1 MKVKGLFLL
10 VAASLFAT
18 GAIAEHHG
26 GKATGKGHHTMP
38 AFAEVDAD
46 GDGAISA
53 EELTAMHA
61 ARMAERAR
69 EGGKMKHAG
78 KGCAFESIDADADGK
93 VTPEEFAAHQ
103 AEMRQKRHHRH
114 QKKED

>member
-1 MKVKGLFLL
+1 MKMKGLFLL
-10 VAASLFAT
+10 AAASLFAT
-18 GAIAEHHG
+18 GAIADHHG
-26 GKATGKGHHTMP
+26 GKAPGEGRHNMP
-38 AFAEVDAD
+38 TFEEVDAD

-61 ARMAERAR
+61 ARMAERAK

-78 KGCAFESIDADADGK
+78 QGCAFDNIDTDADGK

-114 QKKED
+114 QQRED

>member
-1 MKVKGLFLL
+1 MKMKGLFLL
-10 VAASLFAT
+10 AAASLIAT
-18 GAIAEHHG
+18 GAVAQDD
-26 GKATGKGHHTMP
+26 AGKGPGKGRHSMP
-38 AFAEVDAD
+38 AFADVDAD

-53 EELTAMHA
+53 EELNTMHA
-61 ARMAERAR
+61 TRMAERAK

-78 KGCAFESIDADADGK
+78 NHCAFENIDTDADGK

-114 QKKED
+114 QQKED